1 MTQDNPQLSRRTA
14 LRTVA
19 GAALG
24 SAAGCMDSIVNSDPN
39 GGSSPEG
46 ESGLFRQVTVEE
58 TALLVQF
65 DSGSEFD
72 QINLI
77 QPNGELFGYREVAAG
92 SQQVSFDLGTTYA
105 PGEYE
110 IVALSGEETVGESS
124 LSVQPNL
131 GMVEMGIGR
140 NQPEEMWDGSESEI
154 EEEAFVT
161 LENQGTGPD
170 AVTKLLFIG
179 DVPYPS
185 DEEGTNYV
193 DVEDISGIYDPGSDS
208 EVEQVIIA
216 PGEQITLYSSRSPF
230 AFVPGAGTACS
241 EESKTGEFELILV
254 TRIGGDRV
262 TKTYS
267 IQYSASQETD
277 NCEISISE
285 A

>member
-14 LRTVA
+14 LRTVT
-19 GAALG
+19 GAALV
-24 SAAGCMDSIVNSDPN
+24 SAAGCMDSIGNPDPN
-39 GGSSPEG
+39 GDSSPEG
-46 ESGLFRQVTVEE
+46 ESGLFRQVTVEG

-65 DSGSEFD
+65 DSSSEFD

-77 QPNGELFGYREVAAG
+77 QPNGELFGHREVAEG

-110 IVALSGEETVGESS
+110 IVALSGEETAGEIS

-131 GMVEMGIGR
+131 GIVEMGIGR
-140 NQPEEMWDGSESEI
+140 NRPEEMWGGSESEI

-185 DEEGTNYV
+185 GEEGTNYV
-193 DVEDISGIYDPGSDS
+193 DDEDVSGIYDPESDS
-208 EVEQVIIA
+208 EIEQAIIA

-230 AFVPGAGTACS
+230 AFVPGAGTSCS
-241 EESKTGEFELILV
+241 EESKTGEFELILM
-254 TRIGGDRV
+254 TRVGGDRV

-267 IQYSASQETD
+267 IQYSGSQETD